1 MQFML
6 FQERTMHHNPAN
18 RPYKEL
24 RPGVRTRTFWGENM
38 LAGVVDLD
46 ANTIVPA
53 HSHPQEQCTYL
64 LEGELVMEVGGQ
76 KHAMRPGEMFIIPG
90 NVEHGVYVGPNA
102 TRVLDVF
109 SPAREDMKY

>member
-1 MQFML
+1 MYY
-6 FQERTMHHNPAN
+6 NPVD

-46 ANTIVPA
+46 ANTIIPA
-53 HSHPQEQCTYL
+53 HSHPHEQCTFI
-64 LEGELVMEVGGQ
+64 LEGQLEIEVDGQRQTMHPGELV
-76 KHAMRPGEMFIIPG
+76 IIPG
-90 NVEHGVYVGPNA
+90 KVEHTVYVGPNP

-109 SPAREDMKY
+109 SPVREDMKY